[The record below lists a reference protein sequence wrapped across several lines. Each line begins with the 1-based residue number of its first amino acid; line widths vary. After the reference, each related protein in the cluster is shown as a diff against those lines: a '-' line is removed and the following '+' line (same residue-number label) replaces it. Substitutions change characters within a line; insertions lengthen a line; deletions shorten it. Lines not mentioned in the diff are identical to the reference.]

1 MNIFKLMISAMCSL
15 FLLTGCTSENEES
28 GAAVKRFTS
37 YEVKEIYAD
46 GDIYGKAY
54 IPESDNAVPL
64 IIFAHE
70 LGSDHRSGE
79 DYAEYYAERGIAVYT
94 FDFRNGGY
102 GSKSGNDMS
111 EMSVATERDDLNA
124 VVNEVKKWDLVDPD
138 RIVLLG
144 ASQGGFVS
152 TMYALEEP
160 DSIAGLMCIYPAYLI
175 RDDIHETFDGSLDNV
190 PDTFSYKG
198 WFTAGRLYAED
209 VWDYDI
215 YEGMSSF
222 EKPVLILHGDRDSI
236 VPQSYAEKAAEEF
249 PNAELHIIK
258 GAGHGFYG
266 SSFDTAVRYMNSYL
280 QSIGIMEVSE

>member
-28 GAAVKRFTS
+28 GAVKRFTS

-138 RIVLLG
+138 RIVLFEADNRDYNFDLYG
-144 ASQGGFVS
+144 QPVIDAIKGKPN
-152 TMYALEEP
+152 TA
-160 DSIAGLMCIYPAYLI
+160 IAFNFPWCK
-175 RDDIHETFDGSLDNV
+175 S
-190 PDTFSYKG
+190 
-198 WFTAGRLYAED
+198 GRLCFYD
-209 VWDYDI
+209 VC
-215 YEGMSSF
+215 
-222 EKPVLILHGDRDSI
+222 P
-236 VPQSYAEKAAEEF
+236 
-249 PNAELHIIK
+249 
-258 GAGHGFYG
+258 
-266 SSFDTAVRYMNSYL
+266 
-280 QSIGIMEVSE
+280 